1 MDKQATLS
9 NSEWIVMECLWERPR
24 TLMELVDALGRTIGW
39 SKSTVATMVRRM
51 EEKKIITYVMQGRT
65 KIFSPAVTRKEVT
78 ARETKNLLQRAYNG
92 SMSLL
97 ISTMVQDND
106 LTQAD
111 IDELVEILKKAE
123 VEVK

>member
-39 SKSTVATMVRRM
+39 SKSTVATMVHRM

-123 VEVK
+123 AEAK